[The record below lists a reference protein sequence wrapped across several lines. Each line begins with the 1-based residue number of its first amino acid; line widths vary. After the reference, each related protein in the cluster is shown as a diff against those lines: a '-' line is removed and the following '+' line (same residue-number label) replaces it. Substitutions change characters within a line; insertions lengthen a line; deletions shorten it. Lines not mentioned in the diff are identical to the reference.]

1 MRNTLRLFAV
11 LDLIGIA
18 FLTKQSFDI
27 VTHLNDVPNE
37 FLSKAKV
44 FLLLGLFVSLF
55 ISATGL
61 LLIKKYGLITYY
73 IQFPCRLLVWVF
85 SIGFITYIP
94 ELFNL
99 QGNWFPVLFK
109 LCFVAE
115 FFRMYFTVKIHRQYF
130 R

>member
-1 MRNTLRLFAV
+1 MRNTLRFFAV
-11 LDLIGIA
+11 LDLISIV
-18 FLTKQSFDI
+18 FLGKQSFDI
-27 VTHLNDVPNE
+27 VTHLADVPNE

-44 FLLLGLFVSLF
+44 FLLLGVFISLF

-85 SIGFITYIP
+85 SIGFITYLP

-99 QGNWFPVLFK
+99 QDNWFAILFK
-109 LCFVAE
+109 ICFVAE
-115 FFRMYFTVKIHRQYF
+115 FFRMYFTVKIHRQYL
-130 R
+130 